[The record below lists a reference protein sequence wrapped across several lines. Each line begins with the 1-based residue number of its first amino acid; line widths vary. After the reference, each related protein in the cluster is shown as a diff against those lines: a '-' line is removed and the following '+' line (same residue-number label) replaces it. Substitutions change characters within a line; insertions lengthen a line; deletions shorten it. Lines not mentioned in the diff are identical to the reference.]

1 PKTPLVVARQTGG
14 WCSPPVY
21 RFVSAFP
28 RGGGRFT
35 PPGGSTVSTVPPAA
49 RIASAAE
56 AETAWTRTVSG
67 FEISPRPRSFTR
79 PCLWTSPRARRVSG
93 VTSVPASKSSSPSRL
108 MIVYSMRNG
117 FLKPFSFGVRRTSGV
132 WPPSNLGGILPRP
145 RVPWP
150 LVPVPAVLPRRPPT
164 PRATRRFCGF
174 EPGAGFKSWIL
185 VGMGLL
191 LLHRD
196 QVGHAGHHAPDLR
209 PVGQDI
215 RRVDPAEPER
225 PQRPPGLRLRA
236 DGRLHQRDLD
246 LPRHHGTS
254 TTARCGRLRSL

>member
-1 PKTPLVVARQTGG
+1 
-14 WCSPPVY
+14 SPPVY

-164 PRATRRFCGF
+164 PRATRRFFG
-174 EPGAGFKSWIL
+174 
-185 VGMGLL
+185 
-191 LLHRD
+191 
-196 QVGHAGHHAPDLR
+196 
-209 PVGQDI
+209 
-215 RRVDPAEPER
+215 AEPER